1 MQLSIAPT
9 MKIGHILASKIGAF
23 YFLLIVETLI
33 AMVVFFSSFIKTFT
47 GNYFSHLVFIFVF
60 GVGIG
65 ALAGLTFLIP
75 LI

>member
-47 GNYFSHLVFIFVF
+47 GNK
-60 GVGIG
+60 
-65 ALAGLTFLIP
+65 
-75 LI
+75 